1 MSVVKGKRSVSGM
14 EFLKTARDIEEMF
27 IDLRIHKPKRYSFFF
42 DKLLNISM
50 DMTTAVKSGNS
61 MYPQN
66 LEEAQTRIDYFK
78 QGICLCQALVSQLEI
93 IQHKLKDEGISAGD
107 MVLLSDKLTNEI
119 KLLKGLC
126 NADRKRYRNLPA
138 TLADEIIQEVMKK
151 YKAEYGDTNDISI
164 FNNVVED
171 FPEESEEPAQ
181 PQEPKQIKF
190 YSQSSH

>member
-107 MVLLSDKLTNEI
+107 MVLLSDKLTSEI

-126 NADRKRYRNLPA
+126 NADRKRYRTLPA
-138 TLADEIIQEVMKK
+138 TLADEIIQDVMKR
-151 YKAEYGDTNDISI
+151 YKAEYGDTNDVSI
-164 FNNVVED
+164 FNDYED
-171 FPEESEEPAQ
+171 SSEPQEPDQ
-181 PQEPKQIKF
+181 SQEPKQIKF

>member
-42 DKLLNISM
+42 DKLLDISM
-50 DMTTAVKSGNS
+50 DMTSAVKSGNS

-66 LEEAQTRIDYFK
+66 LEEAQIRINFFK

-93 IQHKLKDEGISAGD
+93 VQHKLKDEGISAGD

-126 NADRKRYRNLPA
+126 NADRKRYRSLPP
-138 TLADEIIQEVMKK
+138 TLADEIIQDVMKR
-151 YKAEYGDTNDISI
+151 YKAEYGDTNDVSI
-164 FNNVVED
+164 FNNFED
-171 FPEESEEPAQ
+171 FSEEEPQ
-181 PQEPKQIKF
+181 EPPEPQEPKQIKF

>member
-107 MVLLSDKLTNEI
+107 MVLLSDKLTSEI

-126 NADRKRYRNLPA
+126 NADRKRYRTLPT
-138 TLADEIIQEVMKK
+138 TLADEIIQDVMKR
-151 YKAEYGDTNDISI
+151 YKAEYGDTNDVSI
-164 FNNVVED
+164 FSDYED
-171 FPEESEEPAQ
+171 SSEPQEPDQ
-181 PQEPKQIKF
+181 SQEPKQIKF